1 MKILVAAI
9 LSEKQT
15 NLACKK
21 FRFRLY
27 KKQKTHGVIW
37 SPVPHT
43 KSPGNEDPLLIRRSR
58 MGQRRGGF
66 SGQLGQ
72 QCPGV
77 FFNVNYPMKEM
88 ETKTSR

>member
-9 LSEKQT
+9 LSGKQI

-27 KKQKTHGVIW
+27 IEAEDSRCDLERVH
-37 SPVPHT
+37 HT

-77 FFNVNYPMKEM
+77 LSMS
-88 ETKTSR
+88 TL